1 MEPAIRSAEFG
12 ATHLQRTGELG
23 RKASS
28 LLHFRQERESA
39 MSYRVYVGP
48 PGTEKISPLEK
59 DQLLFKEFASL
70 DDAFG
75 WARHVN
81 GSGRVTLAIDGD
93 DGTSLNK
100 REIAAAL
107 QHPESLGSS
116 HIP

>member
-1 MEPAIRSAEFG
+1 
-12 ATHLQRTGELG
+12 
-23 RKASS
+23 
-28 LLHFRQERESA
+28 

-93 DGTSLNK
+93 DGISLDK

-107 QHPESLGSS
+107 QHSESLGGGQI
-116 HIP
+116 H

>member
-28 LLHFRQERESA
+28 LLRSNTQRESA

-59 DQLLFKEFASL
+59 DHLLFKEFASL

-93 DGTSLNK
+93 DGTSLTK
-100 REIAAAL
+100 HEIVAAL
-107 QHPESLGSS
+107 QHSESLGGGQI
-116 HIP
+116 H